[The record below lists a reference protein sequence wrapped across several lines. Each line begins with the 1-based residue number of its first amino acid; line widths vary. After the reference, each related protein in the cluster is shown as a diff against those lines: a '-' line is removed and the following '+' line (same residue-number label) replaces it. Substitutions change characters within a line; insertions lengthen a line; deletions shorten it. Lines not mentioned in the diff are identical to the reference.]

1 MDQNYLVRDFIYTF
15 PSVYLGQLSRAE
27 KCKKEDDDKVAEQ
40 EDHEKKREND
50 TDVIRLVEV
59 VPEADHA
66 HWYRP
71 ADQYFEKCDMY
82 KGQRALPDL
91 HFWESI
97 AKLIALAGTDRQ
109 NEGKNYFE
117 RR

>member
-15 PSVYLGQLSRAE
+15 STVYLGQLSRTE
-27 KCKKEDDDKVAEQ
+27 KRKKEDDDKVAEH
-40 EDHEKKREND
+40 EEHEKKREND
-50 TDVIRLVEV
+50 TNVIRLVKV
-59 VPEADHA
+59 VPVADHA

-71 ADQYFEKCDMY
+71 ADQYLEKCAMY

-97 AKLIALAGTDRQ
+97 AKLIALADADGQ
-109 NEGKNYFE
+109 YEGEKYS
-117 RR
+117 